1 MNIILRRY
9 SKQLQCPLVL
19 RLSAMNP
26 HSQLSQNDRAMISV
40 LRGTESMS
48 ICELTD
54 AMRVTATAVRQRL
67 NRLMVLELVERSRTV
82 EGRGRPS
89 HRYLLTDKGKRSS
102 ANNLDDLAVVLWEEV
117 QKIEDP
123 SVKQKVISGAVE
135 RLSQRYQTA
144 VRGETV
150 EERTRSLVEMF
161 AERQIP
167 ISLDESSGLPL
178 ITVEGCPYPTLA
190 DENHEICDM
199 EQALLARVIG
209 HPVDRCQCR
218 QDGDS
223 CCTFEVGPDSAKLK
237 REAGVS

>member
-1 MNIILRRY
+1 
-9 SKQLQCPLVL
+9 
-19 RLSAMNP
+19 MNP

-40 LRGTESMS
+40 LRGADSMS

-54 AMRVTATAVRQRL
+54 AMQVTATAVRQRL
-67 NRLMVLELVERSRTV
+67 NRLMALELVERSRTV

-102 ANNLDDLAVVLWEEV
+102 ANNLDDLAVVLWEQV

-123 SVKQKVISGAVE
+123 SVKRKVITGAVE
-135 RLSQRYQTA
+135 RLSARYQLAIRGDTA
-144 VRGETV
+144 

-161 AERQIP
+161 AERQIS
-167 ISLDESSGLPL
+167 ISVDENSALPL
-178 ITVEGCPYPTLA
+178 IKVGGCPYPTLA
-190 DENHEICDM
+190 GENHEICDM
-199 EQALLARVIG
+199 EQALLESVIG

-223 CCTFEVGPDSAKLK
+223 CCTFEVGQESADEN

>member
-1 MNIILRRY
+1 
-9 SKQLQCPLVL
+9 
-19 RLSAMNP
+19 MNP

-54 AMRVTATAVRQRL
+54 AMQVTATAVRQRL
-67 NRLMVLELVERSRTV
+67 NRLMALELVERCQTV

-102 ANNLDDLAVVLWEEV
+102 ANNLDDLAVVLWEQV

-123 SVKQKVISGAVE
+123 GVKRKVIAGAVE
-135 RLSQRYQTA
+135 RLSERYQLA
-144 VRGETV
+144 IRGDTV

-161 AERQIP
+161 AERQIA
-167 ISLDESSGLPL
+167 ISFDENSALPL
-178 ITVEGCPYPTLA
+178 IKVGGCPYPTLA
-190 DENHEICDM
+190 GENHEICDM
-199 EQALLARVIG
+199 EQALLASVIG

-223 CCTFEVGPDSAKLK
+223 CCTFEVGQEAVDHN

>member
-1 MNIILRRY
+1 
-9 SKQLQCPLVL
+9 
-19 RLSAMNP
+19 MNP

-54 AMRVTATAVRQRL
+54 AMQVTATAVRQRL
-67 NRLMVLELVERSRTV
+67 NRLMALELVERCQTV

-102 ANNLDDLAVVLWEEV
+102 ANNLDDLAVVLWEQV

-123 SVKQKVISGAVE
+123 GVKRKVIAGAVE
-135 RLSQRYQTA
+135 RLSEMYQLA
-144 VRGETV
+144 IRGDTV

-161 AERQIP
+161 AERQIA
-167 ISLDESSGLPL
+167 ISFDENSALPL
-178 ITVEGCPYPTLA
+178 IKVRGCPYPTLA
-190 DENHEICDM
+190 GENHEICEM
-199 EQALLARVIG
+199 EQALLASVIG

-223 CCTFEVGPDSAKLK
+223 YCTFEVGQEAVDHN

>member
-1 MNIILRRY
+1 
-9 SKQLQCPLVL
+9 
-19 RLSAMNP
+19 
-26 HSQLSQNDRAMISV
+26 MISF

-54 AMRVTATAVRQRL
+54 AMKVTATAVRQRL
-67 NRLMVLELVERSRTV
+67 NRLMTLELVERSRTV

-102 ANNLDDLAVVLWEEV
+102 ANNLDDLAVVLWEQV

-123 SVKQKVISGAVE
+123 SVKRKVIAGAVE
-135 RLSQRYQTA
+135 RLSQRYQLA
-144 VRGETV
+144 VRGDTA

-167 ISLDESSGLPL
+167 ISFDENSELPL
-178 ITVEGCPYPTLA
+178 IRVGDCPYPTLVG
-190 DENHEICDM
+190 ENHEICDM
-199 EQALLARVIG
+199 EQELLASVIG

-223 CCTFEVGPDSAKLK
+223 CCTFEIAQGATDLE
-237 REAGVS
+237 RGAGVS

>member
-1 MNIILRRY
+1 
-9 SKQLQCPLVL
+9 
-19 RLSAMNP
+19 MNP

-54 AMRVTATAVRQRL
+54 AMQVTATAVRQRL
-67 NRLMVLELVERSRTV
+67 NRLMALELVERCQTV

-102 ANNLDDLAVVLWEEV
+102 ANNLDDLAVVLWEQV

-123 SVKQKVISGAVE
+123 GVKRKVIAGAVE
-135 RLSQRYQTA
+135 RLSERYQLA
-144 VRGETV
+144 IRGDTV

-161 AERQIP
+161 AERQIA
-167 ISLDESSGLPL
+167 ISFDENSALPL
-178 ITVEGCPYPTLA
+178 IKVGGCPYPTLA
-190 DENHEICDM
+190 GENHEICDM
-199 EQALLARVIG
+199 EQELLASVIG

-223 CCTFEVGPDSAKLK
+223 CCTFEVGQEAVDHN